1 LNDNQLKGEKMKR
14 LGQVQV
20 QSLAEAVANK
30 IRNGIIEGKKA
41 PGERLVEQKLASD
54 LGTSQPTVREALKEL
69 EHEGF
74 VRKISN
80 KGTYVTELSQ
90 HDIVQILRVRM
101 ALEQI
106 AVEDAAVKMTEQVA
120 QELKHLVS
128 EMEAAAKDRDRR
140 RFYNADLSFHRAI
153 WNLAGNYYLSNALS
167 RVAFSLLASV
177 LSRQPEFAYD
187 KAVEQ
192 HRFILNGLLSGNA
205 RQARDVFVKG
215 TIDFWSKHQNTKL
228 PEDFFGQRT

>member
-1 LNDNQLKGEKMKR
+1 MNK

-30 IRNGIIEGKKA
+30 IRNAIIEGKMA
-41 PGERLVEQKLASD
+41 PGERLVEQKLAQD

-74 VRKISN
+74 VLKISN
-80 KGTYVTELSQ
+80 KGTYVTELTKA
-90 HDIVQILRVRM
+90 DIAKILRVRM

-106 AVEDAAVKMTEQVA
+106 AVEEAAVNMTSEVA
-120 QELKHLVS
+120 EELKSLVKD
-128 EMEAAAKDRDRR
+128 MEVAAAERNRK
-140 RFYNADLSFHRAI
+140 RFYNADLGFHRAI
-153 WNLAGNYYLSNALS
+153 WGLAGNSYLSSALS

-177 LSRQPEFAYD
+177 LSNQPEFAYH

-205 RQARDVFVKG
+205 GQARDVFIKG
-215 TIDFWSKHQNTKL
+215 TVDFWSKHQNTTL
-228 PEDFFGQRT
+228 PKDFFRQRA